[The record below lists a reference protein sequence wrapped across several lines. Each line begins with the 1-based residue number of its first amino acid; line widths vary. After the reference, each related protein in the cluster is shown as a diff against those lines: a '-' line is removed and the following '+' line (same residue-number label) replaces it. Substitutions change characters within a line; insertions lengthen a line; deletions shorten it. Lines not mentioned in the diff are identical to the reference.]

1 MATKLFV
8 AGLAYS
14 MTDDDLRNLFADYGT
29 VQSAAVIVDRD
40 TNRSKGFGF
49 VEMSTEEE
57 SKTAIQ
63 ELNGKD
69 MNGRPLTV
77 NEARPREDRPQ
88 RSFGGNGGGNFRR
101 DNRDNRGTIGN
112 NFRRSYR

>member
-14 MTDDDLRNLFADYGT
+14 MTNDELHDLFAEFGT
-29 VQSAAVIVDRD
+29 VSSAQIITDRE
-40 TNRSKGFGF
+40 TGRSKGFGF
-49 VEMSTEEE
+49 VEMSTDDE
-57 SKTAIQ
+57 SKNAIQ
-63 ELNGKD
+63 GLNGKD

-88 RSFGGNGGGNFRR
+88 RSFGGDRR
-101 DNRDNRGTIGN
+101 DNRDNRGSIGN
-112 NFRRSYR
+112 NFRRSNR

>member
-14 MTDDDLRNLFADYGT
+14 MTDDELRTLFADFGT
-29 VQSAAVIVDRD
+29 VNSAQIIVDRE

-49 VEMSTEEE
+49 VEMSTDEE
-57 SKTAIQ
+57 SKAAISA
-63 ELNGKD
+63 LNGKD

-88 RSFGGNGGGNFRR
+88 RSFGGGDRR
-101 DNRDNRGTIGN
+101 DNRDNRGSIGN
-112 NFRRSYR
+112 NFRRSNR

>member
-14 MTDDDLRNLFADYGT
+14 MTDDELNNLFADFGT
-29 VQSAAVIVDRD
+29 VNSAQIITDRE

-57 SKTAIQ
+57 SKAAIAG
-63 ELNGKD
+63 LNGKD

-88 RSFGGNGGGNFRR
+88 RSFGGGYNDRNDRRGNL
-101 DNRDNRGTIGN
+101 GN
-112 NFRRSYR
+112 NYRRSNR

>member
-14 MTDDDLRNLFADYGT
+14 MTNDELRDLFAEFGT
-29 VQSAAVIVDRD
+29 VESAQIIVDRE

-49 VEMSTEEE
+49 VEMSSEEE
-57 SKTAIQ
+57 SKNAIQ
-63 ELNGKD
+63 SLNGKD

-77 NEARPREDRPQ
+77 NEARPREDRP
-88 RSFGGNGGGNFRR
+88 RSFGPRNNDRNNDRR
-101 DNRDNRGTIGN
+101 STIGN
-112 NFRRSYR
+112 NFRRSSR

>member
-14 MTDDDLRNLFADYGT
+14 MTDDELQSLFADFGT
-29 VQSAAVIVDRD
+29 VSSAQIITDRE

-57 SKTAIQ
+57 SKAAIAG
-63 ELNGKD
+63 LNGKD

-88 RSFGGNGGGNFRR
+88 RSYGGNNDRRSGGNS
-101 DNRDNRGTIGN
+101 IGN
-112 NFRRSYR
+112 NFRRSNR

>member
-14 MTDDDLRNLFADYGT
+14 MTDSELEALFAEYGT
-29 VQSAAVIVDRD
+29 VVSAQIITDRE

-49 VEMSTEEE
+49 VEFGNDDEAKS
-57 SKTAIQ
+57 AIAG
-63 ELNGKD
+63 LNGKD

-77 NEARPREDRPQ
+77 NEARPR
-88 RSFGGNGGGNFRR
+88 RSPR
-101 DNRDNRGTIGN
+101 THL
-112 NFRRSYR
+112 

>member
-14 MTDDDLRNLFADYGT
+14 MTDDELNNLFADFGT
-29 VQSAAVIVDRD
+29 VNSAQIITDRE

-49 VEMSTEEE
+49 VEMSTDEE
-57 SKTAIQ
+57 SKAAIAG
-63 ELNGKD
+63 LNGKD

-77 NEARPREDRPQ
+77 NEARPREDRPK
-88 RSFGGNGGGNFRR
+88 RSFNGGGGNSYDRR
-101 DNRDNRGTIGN
+101 DNRGSIGN
-112 NFRRSYR
+112 NFRRSSR

>member
-14 MTDDDLRNLFADYGT
+14 MTDDELRTLFADFGT
-29 VQSAAVIVDRD
+29 VNSAQIITDRE

-57 SKTAIQ
+57 SKSAIQ
-63 ELNGKD
+63 ALNGKD

-88 RSFGGNGGGNFRR
+88 RSFGGDRR
-101 DNRDNRGTIGN
+101 DNRGSLGN
-112 NFRRSYR
+112 NFRRSNR

>member
-14 MTDDDLRNLFADYGT
+14 MTNDDLSNLFADFGT
-29 VQSAAVIVDRD
+29 VTSAQIVMDRE

-49 VEMSTEEE
+49 VEMSSDEE
-57 SKTAIQ
+57 SKAAIAG
-63 ELNGKD
+63 LNGKD

-77 NEARPREDRPQ
+77 NEARPREDRPA
-88 RSFGGNGGGNFRR
+88 RSFGGGRNNDRNDRR
-101 DNRDNRGTIGN
+101 GSIGN
-112 NFRRSYR
+112 NFRRSNR

>member
-29 VQSAAVIVDRD
+29 VDSAQIILDRD
-40 TNRSKGFGF
+40 TKRSKGFGF
-49 VEMSTEEE
+49 VEMSSEEE
-57 SKTAIQ
+57 CKEAIQ
-63 ELNGKD
+63 ALNGKD

-77 NEARPREDRPQ
+77 NEARPREDRPA
-88 RSFGGNGGGNFRR
+88 RSFGDRNDRRGNGGN
-101 DNRDNRGTIGN
+101 N

>member
-14 MTDDDLRNLFADYGT
+14 MTDDELRDLFSDFGSVN
-29 VQSAAVIVDRD
+29 SAQIITDRE

-49 VEMSTEEE
+49 VEMSSEEE
-57 SKTAIQ
+57 SKAAIDG
-63 ELNGKD
+63 LNGKD

-88 RSFGGNGGGNFRR
+88 RSYGGNSGG
-101 DNRDNRGTIGN
+101 NRDNRGSIGN
-112 NFRRSYR
+112 NFRRSNR